1 LRRSSELV
9 FTQQCREKMIIAVSF
24 TFLGFAFAIALG
36 LLGAWLMGHV
46 GAFVGIGLGL
56 GVSFLATAYVAGR

>member
-1 LRRSSELV
+1 LRRSSAIA

-24 TFLGFAFAIALG
+24 AFLGFAFAISLG

-46 GAFVGIGLGL
+46 GAVVGIGVGL
-56 GVSFLATAYVAGR
+56 GVSFIAAAYVAGR

>member
-1 LRRSSELV
+1 
-9 FTQQCREKMIIAVSF
+9 MIIAVSF